1 MDPSMMKS
9 MAKDK
14 LRAKNAEVERAHR
27 FENASKALDQH
38 WNEHSSKYG
47 EEVANW
53 PKAVQKKYQEDER
66 GLRSMFLKPNEQ
78 EDFDYYTETKEL
90 NDTPMFPAKSAP
102 KEANNTPMAP
112 AKSAP
117 QSAPS
122 QGWHDPVSQPEF
134 LRAMSKATGLPESN
148 WKRSK

>member
-1 MDPSMMKS
+1 MDPRMMKS

-78 EDFDYYTETKEL
+78 EDFDYYTETKEI
-90 NDTPMFPAKSAP
+90 ND
-102 KEANNTPMAP
+102 TPMAP